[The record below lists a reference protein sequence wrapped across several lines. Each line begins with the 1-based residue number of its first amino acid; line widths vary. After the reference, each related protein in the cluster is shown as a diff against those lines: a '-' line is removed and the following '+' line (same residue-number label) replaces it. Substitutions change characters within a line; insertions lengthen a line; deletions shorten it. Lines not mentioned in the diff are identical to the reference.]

1 MEKSDR
7 TKQCIKRRNIF
18 FAISTLM
25 WIGTVLTIIILV
37 LAKFNATTVSSS
49 GESISII
56 TQEAKDKI
64 VAFGLSAFVALILA
78 LFVKEKVRT
87 AVYMLSLVIAVILKG
102 EGAMYVV
109 LTIWALD
116 EYVFYALYKS
126 YKAKVTINK
135 EIDRR

>member
-18 FAISTLM
+18 FLLSTLM
-25 WIGTVLTIIILV
+25 WVGTIVTILILCMTKV
-37 LAKFNATTVSSS
+37 NATTTGDGGEAVSILSDEIKS
-49 GESISII
+49 
-56 TQEAKDKI
+56 KI
-64 VAFGLSAFVALILA
+64 VAFGLSAFVAIILA

-87 AVYMLSLVIAVILKG
+87 AVYMLSLIIAVILKG
-102 EGAMYVV
+102 EKAMYIV
-109 LTIWALD
+109 LAIWALD

-135 EIDRR
+135 EIDMR